1 VTYQIVQ
8 AESYWDCIDS
18 LRHDD
23 GYKAQL
29 VDTLSELRRRPFHNP
44 RLNTHDIGSA
54 DNGRKLF
61 SSDVGGRASD
71 RRIVW
76 QVFNR
81 TIVVLLYGS
90 HKVQD
95 RAKRMRVDFDAE
107 QQLVEVHDRSGDPDS
122 RTGDHDRAYRERRTE
137 TGRLF
142 MAWTDDELVADG
154 MPARAVEH
162 LRRLNTVDELF
173 ELGEHLG
180 SDGLE
185 AAFELLAEQQVP
197 AVGAGDG
204 LSESEAG
211 TGESTTAEPAAA
223 TAVSEADP
231 PTPPAEAPGAASAA
245 AAPETDPPPG
255 TSTAAEAPE
264 ADPPPGTSTAT
275 EVTEADP
282 PPVTAEDLELER
294 LLHDEQ
300 AGASFTRVEP
310 EFLADVVGRPIEDWM
325 VFLPP
330 DQRGAATRR
339 YRGPGRVRGAAGT
352 GKTVVGLHRAA
363 DLALRNRALAARQRE
378 ESGDETGS
386 VPPVLFTTY
395 IRTLPPVFESLYERL
410 PGTRAGEVEFI
421 NVDRLARRICG
432 EAGDRGFINPNK
444 VTKAYDEAFKQTVVA
459 DTPLHGGFTPQ
470 YLRDEIEKMIKGR
483 AIETLEEYLDL
494 PRTGRRAQLGRLQR
508 TQVWELM
515 ERWDAQMA
523 RHGTI
528 DFCDVILRAL
538 AHARRRPSPTY
549 SAVIV
554 DEAQDLT
561 LAGLQLL
568 RALVNAPA
576 VEEDRPDGLV
586 ILGDAAQRIYP
597 GGFTLRQAGV
607 EVRGRTTVLTENYRN
622 TAEIIGAAI
631 AIAGDHRI
639 EDLGENVRRGDEP
652 ISTVRSGPRPVLV
665 QINGLDAQTDEIA
678 RRIEDLRSS
687 DAGIGPGDV
696 AVLAPFNTSANSVRA
711 RLRTHGL
718 DVQSLE
724 DYDGRPNDRV
734 KVGTYH
740 RAKGLEFKAVF
751 LPHMGRFPP
760 RARKGSST
768 EEAAEN
774 RELAVSQLFVA
785 MTRARDLVV
794 VLHGSRLSPVIT
806 PAEDHFER
814 IDP

>member
-1 VTYQIVQ
+1 MTYQIVQ

-18 LRHDD
+18 LRHEDA
-23 GYKAQL
+23 YKAQL
-29 VDTLSELRRRPFHNP
+29 VDALSELRRRPFHNP
-44 RLNTHDIGSA
+44 KLNTHDIGTA

-71 RRIVW
+71 RRIIW
-76 QVFNR
+76 QAFNR
-81 TIVVLLYGS
+81 TIVVLLYGP

-95 RAKRMRVDFDAE
+95 RARRMRVEFDAAK
-107 QQLVEVHDRSGDPDS
+107 QLVGVYERAGDPGGPPDS
-122 RTGDHDRAYRERRTE
+122 DDRPYRERRSE
-137 TGRLF
+137 SGRLY
-142 MAWTDDELVADG
+142 MAWTDDELVAAG
-154 MPARAVEH
+154 IPVPAVAH
-162 LRRLNTVDELF
+162 LRRLNTIDELI

-180 SDGLE
+180 SDRLE
-185 AAFELLAEQQVP
+185 HAFDLLTEQPAP
-197 AVGAGDG
+197 AVGADTGPSG
-204 LSESEAG
+204 SEAE
-211 TGESTTAEPAAA
+211 TGEGPIAAPAAVAEPA
-223 TAVSEADP
+223 V
-231 PTPPAEAPGAASAA
+231 
-245 AAPETDPPPG
+245 
-255 TSTAAEAPE
+255 
-264 ADPPPGTSTAT
+264 
-275 EVTEADP
+275 ADP
-282 PPVTAEDLELER
+282 PPVTPGAEHPMAGIDVAAGAVADPPPVTTEDLELER
-294 LLHDEQ
+294 LLNDER

-330 DQRGAATRR
+330 DQRGAAARR
-339 YRGPGRVRGAAGT
+339 YQGPARVRGAAGT
-352 GKTVVGLHRAA
+352 GKTVVGLHRATE
-363 DLALRNRALAARQRE
+363 LARRNRSLAARRRE
-378 ESGDETGS
+378 QPGAETGA

-395 IRTLPPVFESLYERL
+395 IKSLPAVFESLYERL

-421 NVDRLARRICG
+421 NVDRLARRICS
-432 EAGDRGFINPNK
+432 EAGDSGFVNPTK

-459 DTPLHGGFTPQ
+459 DTPLHGGFTTQ
-470 YLRDEIEKMIKGR
+470 YLRDEITKMIKGR
-483 AIETLEEYLDL
+483 AVETLEEYLEV
-494 PRTGRRAQLGRLQR
+494 PRTGRRAPLGRLQR

-528 DFCDVILRAL
+528 DFCDVVLAAL
-538 AHARRRPSPTY
+538 AHARRRPRPTY
-549 SAVIV
+549 SAAIV

-576 VEEDRPDGLV
+576 VEEDRPDGLF

-597 GGFTLRQAGV
+597 GGFTLRGAGV

-631 AIAGDHRI
+631 AIAGDYRI
-639 EDLGENVRRGDEP
+639 EDLGEDVRRGDEP

-665 QINGLDAQTDEIA
+665 QISGIDAQADEIA
-678 RRIEDLRSS
+678 RRIENLQRS

-696 AVLAPFNTSANSVRA
+696 AVLAPFNTSANRVRA
-711 RLRTHGL
+711 RLRSHGL
-718 DVQSLE
+718 AVQSLE
-724 DYDGRPNDRV
+724 DYDARPNDRV

-760 RARKGSST
+760 QAKKGSST
-768 EEAAEN
+768 EEAAED

-814 IDP
+814 IEP

>member
-1 VTYQIVQ
+1 MTYKLVE
-8 AESYWDCIDS
+8 AESFWDCIDS
-18 LRHDD
+18 LRRDD
-23 GYKAQL
+23 PYKAHI
-29 VDTLSELRRRPFHNP
+29 VDTLSELRRQPFRNP
-44 RLNTHDIGSA
+44 RLSTHDIGLAS
-54 DNGRKLF
+54 NGAKLF
-61 SSDVGGRASD
+61 CSDVGGRASD
-71 RRIVW
+71 RRIIW
-76 QVFNR
+76 QIVNR
-81 TIVVLLYGS
+81 TIVLLLYGS

-95 RAKRMRVDFDAE
+95 RAKRMRLDYDE
-107 QQLVEVHDRSGDPDS
+107 SGQLVQVYEQAPD
-122 RTGDHDRAYRERRTE
+122 TAVEHPYREQRSRV
-137 TGRLF
+137 GKLF
-142 MAWTDDELVADG
+142 MAWTNPELAERG
-154 MPARAVEH
+154 FPEPTIEH
-162 LRRLNTVDELF
+162 LRRLDNDDELLELEPQLGDRLF
-173 ELGEHLG
+173 EQAFNLVAGPMPAGGHPP
-180 SDGLE
+180 D
-185 AAFELLAEQQVP
+185 AAP
-197 AVGAGDG
+197 ATGPPQPTRSSSGGQSEPTTATARGAGGDPTTTTHGSPRPDSSGRAVDDG
-204 LSESEAG
+204 
-211 TGESTTAEPAAA
+211 PQ
-223 TAVSEADP
+223 
-231 PTPPAEAPGAASAA
+231 ASAA
-245 AAPETDPPPG
+245 A
-255 TSTAAEAPE
+255 
-264 ADPPPGTSTAT
+264 T
-275 EVTEADP
+275 EPVATEAD
-282 PPVTAEDLELER
+282 R
-294 LLHDEQ
+294 LLEHLLNDEV
-300 AGASFTRVEP
+300 AGALFTRTEP
-310 EFLADVVGRPIEDWM
+310 EFMADVVGRPIEEWM
-325 VFLPP
+325 IFLHP
-330 DQRGAATRR
+330 DQRSAATRS
-339 YRGPGRVRGAAGT
+339 YQGPARVRGAAGT

-363 DLALRNRALAARQRE
+363 DLAAINRATLAERAAQLLVDSE
-378 ESGDETGS
+378 P
-386 VPPVLFTTY
+386 VLPVLFTTY
-395 IRTLPPVFESLYERL
+395 VRSLPPVFESLYERL
-410 PGTRAGEVEFI
+410 PGTRTGEVEFI

-432 EAGDRGFINPNK
+432 EAGDSGFVNPTK
-444 VTKAYDEAFKQTVVA
+444 VSKAYDEAFKQTVVA
-459 DTPLHGGFTPQ
+459 DTPLRGGFTAQ
-470 YLRDEIEKMIKGR
+470 YLRDEITKMIKGR
-483 AIETLEEYLDL
+483 AIETLDEYLEL
-494 PRTGRRAQLGRLQR
+494 PRTGRRARLGRLQR

-538 AHARRRPSPTY
+538 AHARRRPGPTY

-576 VEEDRPDGLV
+576 VAEDRPDGLF

-639 EDLGENVRRGDEP
+639 EDLGEDVRRGDEP

-665 QINGLDAQTDEIA
+665 QVSGLDAQADEIA

-687 DAGIGPGDV
+687 DAGIGLGDV
-696 AVLAPFNTSANSVRA
+696 AVLAPFNTSANRVRA
-711 RLRTHGL
+711 RLRSHGL

-724 DYDGRPNDRV
+724 DYDARPNDRV

-760 RARKGSST
+760 QARKGSST
-768 EEAAEN
+768 EEAAED

-814 IDP
+814 IEP